1 MKPNVGAA
9 DRVIRVI
16 LGIAIIVWG
25 IMAKNWWGVIGLLP
39 LLTGI
44 IGWCGLYQVMG
55 KMSCPFSKKDDGQK
69 DDKPKSGGCC
79 CGKH

>member
-16 LGIAIIVWG
+16 LGIAIIAWG
-25 IMAKNWWGVIGLLP
+25 IMAKNWWGAIGIVP
-39 LLTGI
+39 LATGV
-44 IGWCGLYQVMG
+44 IGWCALYQVMS
-55 KMSCPFSKKDDGQK
+55 KMSCPFCKKDAGQK

-79 CGKH
+79 SGKH